1 MKYHQEN
8 SINHKKM
15 AITKTKGIGEK
26 KKKKHPPTTDNL
38 LYRKS
43 QREFRKFQQR

>member
-15 AITKTKGIGEK
+15 AITKTKDIIK
-26 KKKKHPPTTDNL
+26 KKTTTTTTDNP

-43 QREFRKFQQR
+43 QREFRKCQQR

>member
-26 KKKKHPPTTDNL
+26 KKKKTPTHH
-38 LYRKS
+38 
-43 QREFRKFQQR
+43 